1 MSNLN
6 IYNIQQEFMLLA
18 EELINNGGEL
28 TPEIE
33 ERLIINQGNL
43 EHKARGYGYIIKDL
57 ENDNETIDKEIARLT
72 TLKKSRSKT
81 IDRMKETV
89 KNTMELFNVS
99 EIKSPTLK
107 INFRRSETVEVDTLI
122 IDAKWCNVKTTLTP
136 DKKAIKEA
144 ILRGEEVVGATIETH
159 QNLQIK

>member
-81 IDRMKETV
+81 NDRMKETV